1 MNPKTSVGHTKVRWT
16 PPEVHGIAAE
26 AFREMAAEKAAAG
39 DQAAA
44 LALERMASDSE
55 AALDS
60 ARRAWDGRFAPPRRK
75 VRGAVR
81 EAER

>member
-1 MNPKTSVGHTKVRWT
+1 MNPKTSLGHTKVRWT

-26 AFREMAAEKAAAG
+26 AFREMAAEKAAVG

-44 LALERMASDSE
+44 IALERMASDAE
-55 AALDS
+55 AALDA
-60 ARRAWDGRFAPPRRK
+60 ARRAWAGRFASRGR
-75 VRGAVR
+75 RGASR